1 MSRTILITTG
11 ATETFKDLIQF
22 AVSKQFLEYLVTE
35 NFTHLIVQYGPDQSI
50 ISTSSHLTPVDN
62 NNNNNSVESCPAKS
76 NLQFFTFKQ
85 SLSVETYAFNSALSN
100 DILKADYV
108 ISHAGTGSIL
118 DSLRAHRP
126 LIVVVNNQLMDNHQ
140 AEIAKALKDLELLE
154 WAEFDKSMND
164 EANYDQVIKKLK
176 AILSNDIKFKEFPA
190 PRNGVLNNILAE
202 ELGLLF

>member
-85 SLSVETYAFNSALSN
+85 LLLVETYAFNSALSN
-100 DILKADYV
+100 DILKEDYV
-108 ISHAGTGSIL
+108 IVHAGTGSI
-118 DSLRAHRP
+118 
-126 LIVVVNNQLMDNHQ
+126 
-140 AEIAKALKDLELLE
+140 
-154 WAEFDKSMND
+154 
-164 EANYDQVIKKLK
+164 
-176 AILSNDIKFKEFPA
+176 
-190 PRNGVLNNILAE
+190 
-202 ELGLLF
+202 